1 MTILPANHPDRPR
14 YSFADIFAALASDV
28 PGGAKPEKREPA
40 PTNPDAAGG
49 RNNYFASRA
58 GKMRR
63 DGFDA
68 DAILAAIRAE
78 NQSKGYEL
86 PDRELVTIAR
96 SVGSYEIGDAAD
108 AATLEENVRR
118 GIAHHG
124 ARVDAVGRL
133 RSLTDGAIVRNMSP
147 GRLADLIW
155 RDLRRLRKVSA
166 EDITRL
172 ITLEVADAAEVER
185 EKIAARILGK
195 PESAGGLE
203 ELRRFALAITG
214 TADAAVVGGFLQFLW
229 CVKRSLAGKMREHD
243 IMPILYNRIQG
254 NGKSTAVRRLVS
266 PLADLVDSITVETLA
281 DERKRADLGRF
292 VVGVWDEMEGADK
305 RDTDAIKNALS
316 SQEVSY
322 RPMRTNDNVTIVRTM
337 NFIGTSN
344 KPLAA
349 MVRDSSGN
357 RRFVEVETLP
367 RLDHGAINAID
378 YALLWQAIS
387 ENAEAPAKAVLGEIR
402 SHQAVGRYED
412 SVALWIDSIDWTKMG
427 ESVPA
432 DEMRGLYTTFC
443 DGMKEDPFTLAAF
456 QNRLTSEGFRMV
468 RPRQTSGARRP
479 RYFIVPEARRGVP
492 PSGPGTAFDAGTI
505 LGPSNYLMD
514 INVMSKSNMVPGPE
528 HVKGNSVI
536 SPNGENPGTGTNLGT
551 GTTWPRPPRPGLE
564 LWVYDCEVFPDRF
577 MLSAF
582 DGKTWAEFD
591 ETNLDALAAWLRDKG
606 KVLAGFNSHGYD
618 DILAGAIVAEPGMRN
633 PAAIY
638 ALSCRIIDP
647 KTDAEKDQNFKAR
660 YKNRPWAYSIDV
672 FQLLNGKGALKEW
685 ECRIGFPTVAE
696 SPAAFDKPLPA
707 ELVPAVRQYCR
718 NDVLAA
724 AKILTDRWP
733 LVLLRETLA
742 KQFDLGARA
751 YCLSEQGL
759 AQATFLTLHRYR
771 TGEKSGEVRAKA
783 DKAPENQADELPLA
797 EIISERVAFKTE
809 PFQAMLGRLKAGV
822 LLKDGAWRIL
832 LDWNPLDEPF
842 HLADCDLSVMVGGL
856 HTVDAPGTFV
866 ADADTAIVDLDVTSY
881 YPSLMLAEK
890 VYPSQLG
897 ESFLE
902 DFKTVIDQRIA
913 AKRAGDKATA
923 DALKIVANATFGK
936 LNDSWSPI
944 RSVRNAFRVTMN
956 GQMFLLMLI
965 EALHSQE
972 FKILSANTDG
982 LMILAPRARLPELA
996 GVTGPWERQTGLSL
1010 ERTDYARVCR
1020 RDVNAYVALAE
1031 DGKVKTKGPFNA
1043 DGGKGDGRIIREAAI
1058 AYLLHGTDPAKTVA
1072 EATDPVAFLF
1082 YQRAKNGGELYQGE
1096 RLIGKTARWYA
1107 AGDEAV
1113 AIKRRNPDG
1122 TFDTIPNA
1130 HQAALALDIAGW
1142 TVPTMAGLDRG
1153 HYVAAAWELIRET
1166 GAGVQA

>member
-1 MTILPANHPDRPR
+1 VKLYDTAEFRSYAGLD
-14 YSFADIFAALASDV
+14 D
-28 PGGAKPEKREPA
+28 GAKTAEVVRRPA
-40 PTNPDAAGG
+40 PKNPDQAGG
-49 RNNYFASRA
+49 RNNYFASMA

-63 DGFDA
+63 AGFTA
-68 DAILAAIRAE
+68 EAILAAIKQDNAE
-78 NQSKGYEL
+78 KGYDL
-86 PDRELVTIAR
+86 PERELVTIAG
-96 SVGSYEIGDAAD
+96 SIGSYDAGDSADGGAAAVLDGNVIQGLINHGIRIDAA
-108 AATLEENVRR
+108 
-118 GIAHHG
+118 
-124 ARVDAVGRL
+124 GRL
-133 RSLTDGAIVRNMSP
+133 REIATGAIAA
-147 GRLADLIW
+147 RLTVPRLTNLIW
-155 RDLRRLRKVSA
+155 SDLRQIKKVPA
-166 EDITRL
+166 EDIGRL
-172 ITLEVADAAEVER
+172 LDVEIYRAQRR
-185 EKIAARILGK
+185 EFDRIAAKVVGR
-195 PESAGGLE
+195 PETPEALE
-203 ELRRFALAITG
+203 ELRRFVRAVGG
-214 TADAAVVGGFLQFLW
+214 TDDKAVVGGFLQFLW
-229 CVKRSLAGKMREHD
+229 CVKRSLAGLEREHD
-243 IMPILYNRIQG
+243 IMPVLYNQIQG

-266 PLADLVDSITVETLA
+266 PLEELVDSITAETLA
-281 DERKRADLGRF
+281 DDRKRPDLGRF
-292 VVGVWDEMEGADK
+292 VVGVWDEMEGADRK
-305 RDTDAIKNALS
+305 DTEAIKNAIS
-316 SQEVSY
+316 CQDVSY
-322 RPMRTNDNVTIVRTM
+322 RPMKTNDNVSIRRLM

-349 MVRDSSGN
+349 MMRDSSGN
-357 RRFVEVETLP
+357 RRFLEVETP
-367 RLDHGAINAID
+367 AQLDQEAINEID
-378 YALLWQAIS
+378 YDLLWQAVS
-387 ENAEAPAKAVLGEIR
+387 EKSRAPAKQVIGEIR
-402 SHQAVGRYED
+402 THQAGGRFQD
-412 SVALWIDSIDWTKMG
+412 TISLWL
-427 ESVPA
+427 ESQDFSAYTDGRVPV
-432 DEMRGLYTTFC
+432 DEMRALYTTWC
-443 DGMKEDPFTLAAF
+443 DRSKDSPVPTFVFNHRLAG
-456 QNRLTSEGFRMV
+456 EGFRKV
-468 RPRQTSGARRP
+468 RTVTAGGARLTVFTPPASTPAATLKQVEHNKMEATKTRQHSS
-479 RYFIVPEARRGVP
+479 REIQEVMTKSHTATRKVMFGGKADFPEAENALAPRL
-492 PSGPGTAFDAGTI
+492 PG
-505 LGPSNYLMD
+505 
-514 INVMSKSNMVPGPE
+514 
-528 HVKGNSVI
+528 
-536 SPNGENPGTGTNLGT
+536 
-551 GTTWPRPPRPGLE
+551 WPKPPRPGLE

-591 ETNLDALAAWLRDKG
+591 ETSLDALAAWLRDKG

-618 DILAGAIVAEPGMRN
+618 DILAGAIVSEPAMRN

-647 KTDAEKDQNFKAR
+647 KTEAEKDQNFKAR

-696 SPAAFDKPLPA
+696 SPAAFDRPLPA
-707 ELVPAVRQYCR
+707 ELVPPVRQYCR

-783 DKAPENQADELPLA
+783 NKAPENQADELPLA

-809 PFQAMLGRLKAGV
+809 PFQAMLARLKGGV

-832 LDWNPLDEPF
+832 LDWKPLEEPF
-842 HLADCDLSVMVGGL
+842 PLADCDLSVMVGGL
-856 HTVDAPGTFV
+856 HTVDSPGKFV
-866 ADADTAIVDLDVTSY
+866 ADAETAIVDLDVTSY

-965 EALHSQE
+965 EALHSQG

-982 LMILAPRARLPELA
+982 LMILAPRARLADLA
-996 GVTGPWERQTGLSL
+996 GVTGPWERQTGLTL

-1031 DGKVKTKGPFNA
+1031 DGKVKTKGPFNSES
-1043 DGGKGDGRIIREAAI
+1043 GKGDGRIIREAAI

-1072 EATDPVAFLF
+1072 DCADPVAFLF

-1142 TVPTMAGLDRG
+1142 TVPSMVGLDRG
-1153 HYVAAAWELIRET
+1153 HYVSAAWELIRET
-1166 GAGVQA
+1166 GT